1 MHIVIRP
8 KANNNTNKTWDKAYS
23 EKNKKISNFMLTLLT
38 NSNIIIL
45 AVEKKDC

>member
-1 MHIVIRP
+1 M
-8 KANNNTNKTWDKAYS
+8 AQNNTNKTWDKAYS
-23 EKNKKISNFMLTLLT
+23 KKNKKISNFVLTLLI